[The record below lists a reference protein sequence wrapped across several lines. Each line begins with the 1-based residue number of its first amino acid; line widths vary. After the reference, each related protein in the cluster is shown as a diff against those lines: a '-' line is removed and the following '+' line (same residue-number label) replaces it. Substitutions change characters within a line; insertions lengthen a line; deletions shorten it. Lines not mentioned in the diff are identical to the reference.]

1 MMIPSTATTTTTR
14 IYGTQVTEEEDNNG
28 GPLSSL
34 SSDKLLG
41 ILVLLTVPI
50 AWGTYTPVV
59 KYLYAVKP
67 AVPGFVFS
75 ACYYALAAATMS
87 TLVAINSSGD
97 SSSDGEEAR
106 TTIENGKI
114 KSNGGSIPIQG
125 GLELGSYLFIANC
138 LQVIGLQTVPSD
150 RAGFLVQF
158 TTVMVPFVEALFA
171 GNLLQVPIRTWL
183 ACVFAFLG
191 LFVMGL
197 DGRAELASDPVSAL
211 LAAVSSFS
219 QGDYLILGAAVLYT
233 LHVVRLGSYARE
245 TTPLRLAA
253 TKASVETVFSLLL
266 LSFLGSLAPL
276 AGQSTGLLGFAADS
290 GKEIISFYSS
300 FGEGISS
307 GSIPMSALFP
317 AIGAVLWTGW
327 VTCAYTIYAQSFG
340 QAKVSPTNANL
351 IYTFQPIFTALI
363 AFLLLGETMG
373 PAGVVGGSIIA
384 GSVFVVATASFSEES
399 TSDSIVE
406 IQSLESDRSILDV
419 DGVTVEDTEE
429 EEPMSEVVNRR

>member
-1 MMIPSTATTTTTR
+1 MKDD
-14 IYGTQVTEEEDNNG
+14 EENN
-28 GPLSSL
+28 GPLSNT

-75 ACYYALAAATMS
+75 ACYYALAAVTMS
-87 TLVAINSSGD
+87 TLVAINSDESASETADWDGA
-97 SSSDGEEAR
+97 SDR
-106 TTIENGKI
+106 QI
-114 KSNGGSIPIQG
+114 IPIQA

-138 LQVIGLQTVPSD
+138 LQVIGLQTVQSD

-158 TTVMVPFVEALFA
+158 TTVMVPFAEALFA
-171 GNLLQVPIRTWL
+171 GNLLKVPIRTWF

-219 QGDYLILGAAVLYT
+219 RGDYLILGAAVLYT
-233 LHVVRLGSYARE
+233 LHVVRLGSYAKE

-253 TKASVETVFSLLL
+253 TKASVETVFSILLL
-266 LSFLGSLAPL
+266 LVLGSLTPL
-276 AGQSTGLLGFAADS
+276 AGQCTGLLGFAADS
-290 GKEIISFYSS
+290 GKEITSFYSS

-307 GSIPMSALFP
+307 GSIPLSALFP
-317 AIGAVLWTGW
+317 AIGAVLWTGE
-327 VTCAYTIYAQSFG
+327 YIYGF
-340 QAKVSPTNANL
+340 
-351 IYTFQPIFTALI
+351 
-363 AFLLLGETMG
+363 
-373 PAGVVGGSIIA
+373 
-384 GSVFVVATASFSEES
+384 
-399 TSDSIVE
+399 
-406 IQSLESDRSILDV
+406 
-419 DGVTVEDTEE
+419 
-429 EEPMSEVVNRR
+429 